1 MTEREKLMCEV
12 NKAHFTVVELGLF
25 LDTHPHN
32 KKALEM
38 MKTYTEKHKELKKR
52 YEEKFGMIDICSPNN
67 SNDKWTW
74 IENLWPR
81 EN

>member
-1 MTEREKLMCEV
+1 
-12 NKAHFTVVELGLF
+12 
-25 LDTHPHN
+25 
-32 KKALEM
+32 M
-38 MKTYTEKHKELKKR
+38 MKIYTEKHKELKKR

-74 IENLWPR
+74 IENPWPW